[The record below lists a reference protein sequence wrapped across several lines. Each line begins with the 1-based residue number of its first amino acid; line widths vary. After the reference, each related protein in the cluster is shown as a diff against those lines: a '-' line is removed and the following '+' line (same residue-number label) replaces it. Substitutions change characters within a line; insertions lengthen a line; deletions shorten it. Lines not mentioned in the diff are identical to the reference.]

1 MLFLTVLLPQLI
13 TNHKYKK
20 IYIHA
25 NTMIYNE
32 DSSHAMIINKL
43 IEIISNNQAYY
54 NRKLKPTYINSFLQ
68 NIQKFSLMIMDSNFV
83 YISIWMF
90 PIIFSPIKHA
100 MVQSTLNRMSWESL
114 CLKAGSVSFSR
125 WVIR

>member
-1 MLFLTVLLPQLI
+1 
-13 TNHKYKK
+13 
-20 IYIHA
+20 
-25 NTMIYNE
+25 MIYNE

-83 YISIWMF
+83 YISI
-90 PIIFSPIKHA
+90 
-100 MVQSTLNRMSWESL
+100 
-114 CLKAGSVSFSR
+114 
-125 WVIR
+125 